1 VRKLMITLAIPLS
14 AIAALLAATVQADA
28 QTGHSWVTYDSAAA
42 SLYSYNP
49 SIAQWAFSPSASYLD
64 ASNDT
69 ATTNPNPDGLTA
81 TPVDRFTS
89 YATFR
94 SDASKIDKSVFRYV
108 MYDNEK
114 WSYTPANEKEH
125 PATYMARFASL
136 AHSYGFH
143 VIFEPARD
151 LAAVDL
157 ECPQQPGWND
167 NQWYVNCDIAQH
179 AGADSTAGDELWVQ
193 NQALSTDLGGD
204 HSSYNYLFDNACN
217 QARGALAGM
226 AVLAELSSN
235 YGTASQDN
243 AAARNVLN
251 YTACPATGEYFTSE
265 STSWFSGVLTDLHN
279 GGY

>member
-1 VRKLMITLAIPLS
+1 MIALAIALLTT
-14 AIAALLAATVQADA
+14 AALLAASVQAGA

-49 SIAQWAFSPSASYLD
+49 SIARWAFDPSTSYLD

-69 ATTNPNPDGLTA
+69 GNTNPDPDGLTA

-89 YATFR
+89 YSTFK
-94 SDASKIDKSVFRYV
+94 SDVSKIGKSTFKYV

-114 WSYTPANEKEH
+114 WKYTPTIEKEY
-125 PATYMARFASL
+125 PATYMAKFASL
-136 AHSYGFH
+136 AHSHGFH

-157 ECPQQPGWND
+157 QCPQQSGWND
-167 NQWYVNCDIAQH
+167 NQWYVSCKIAQD

-193 NQALSTDLGGD
+193 NQALSTDLSGD
-204 HSSYNYLFDNACN
+204 DGSYSYLFGNACA

-226 AVLAELSSN
+226 GVLAELSSN
-235 YGTASQDN
+235 YGTVSQDN
-243 AAARNVLN
+243 AAAQNALN
-251 YTACPATGEYFTSE
+251 YTACPATGEYFTSL
-265 STSWFSGVLTDLHN
+265 SASWFSGVLTDLKN
-279 GGY
+279 EGY